1 MSHLDVDVIDFLL
14 LATYPAAALFLIEM
28 ASILTRRLA
37 GRPGAFPTWIKLLAQ
52 GTASVGFAA
61 AYVTLITAHW
71 LTSIVLLA
79 LAVALFYQAKRA
91 KADPAKTIY

>member
-14 LATYPAAALFLIEM
+14 LTIYPVMALFVVEM
-28 ASILTRRLA
+28 ISRA
-37 GRPGAFPTWIKLLAQ
+37 IKLVGWVKLATQ
-52 GTASVGFAA
+52 GIISVGFAI

-79 LAVALFYQAKRA
+79 LAIALLYQAKIA
-91 KADPAKTIY
+91 KLKPGKSIY